1 MTVRDKIKKFNWF
14 LQERGVEAVKTMM
27 YIFQNFNML
36 NCALFWMLMRWHENR
51 QKCDNVKKLEIM
63 KNWQISKQK
72 KSEIL
77 WYQSQKTIISGL
89 KLQLKI
95 NVK

>member
-1 MTVRDKIKKFNWF
+1 MT
-14 LQERGVEAVKTMM
+14 
-27 YIFQNFNML
+27 
-36 NCALFWMLMRWHENR
+36 
-51 QKCDNVKKLEIM
+51 KLENV

-89 KLQLKI
+89 KLQLRI
-95 NVK
+95 NVKKLERRSGRFFADIKLEVVQIKKKSREKVN